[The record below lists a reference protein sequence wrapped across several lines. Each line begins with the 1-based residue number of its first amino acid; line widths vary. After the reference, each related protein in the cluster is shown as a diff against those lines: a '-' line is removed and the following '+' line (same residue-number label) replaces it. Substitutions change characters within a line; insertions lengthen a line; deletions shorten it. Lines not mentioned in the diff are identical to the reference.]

1 MLKRSVNSKYRNDG
15 IRVRRVLQ
23 YVLFAD
29 VADKLCARTSRFHS
43 VLFVIISA
51 RRNLLFP
58 PPPVLESTGSTLV
71 RTTRSWLV
79 GINRCD
85 SLPRHACEHE
95 RTIIIITVRR
105 VYRWPFYKTPC
116 AAPADD
122 VIRRPQWQ
130 TRRGGGHSLPKTVRS
145 VI

>member
-58 PPPVLESTGSTLV
+58 PPFWNRPDQPWSAQ
-71 RTTRSWLV
+71 RARDSWELIV
-79 GINRCD
+79 AIV
-85 SLPRHACEHE
+85 S
-95 RTIIIITVRR
+95 R
-105 VYRWPFYKTPC
+105 VM
-116 AAPADD
+116 PANTN
-122 VIRRPQWQ
+122 VQ
-130 TRRGGGHSLPKTVRS
+130 
-145 VI
+145 